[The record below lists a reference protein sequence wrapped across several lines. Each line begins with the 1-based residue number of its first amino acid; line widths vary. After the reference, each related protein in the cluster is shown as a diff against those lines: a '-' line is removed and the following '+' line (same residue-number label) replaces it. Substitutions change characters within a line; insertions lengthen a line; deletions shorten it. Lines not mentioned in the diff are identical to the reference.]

1 MMHHKIIIKKGSMET
16 PSMNNI
22 YDIRKEK
29 EICSRRKM
37 PGKNN
42 MIRKEYLRG

>member
-29 EICSRRKM
+29 GIYSRRKNAWE
-37 PGKNN
+37 K
-42 MIRKEYLRG
+42 

>member
-1 MMHHKIIIKKGSMET
+1 MET

-22 YDIRKEK
+22 YDTRKEK
-29 EICSRRKM
+29 EIYSRRKM

-42 MIRKEYLRG
+42 MIRKGYFRS